1 MEPAVYGPGG
11 LQNRQLTDLEAYG
24 PVGLQAEP
32 LIATRAAGHGGL
44 RTPLRPARRLS
55 AAAYSQGCLKPLG
68 LGGLQPIAGGPQPGR
83 GGSAGAAPPP
93 SEPLGGGGGLRA
105 RAQRGGVGA
114 RACAW
119 GVHAGMQAVRV
130 CARRQGHG
138 CAPPSAHSA
147 VQTRACTPLHA
158 QARPAPPP
166 AALLT
171 SPGGS
176 EEGPASAT

>member
-1 MEPAVYGPGG
+1 MGGRAKGLPAGDRSRWATSPRASTPRASSSSSSVAHMAAAVPCRYCTLWTLHLADNAPYRLRALEPGTLWTRWLMEPAVYGPGG

-93 SEPLGGGGGLRA
+93 I
-105 RAQRGGVGA
+105 
-114 RACAW
+114 
-119 GVHAGMQAVRV
+119 
-130 CARRQGHG
+130 
-138 CAPPSAHSA
+138 
-147 VQTRACTPLHA
+147 
-158 QARPAPPP
+158 
-166 AALLT
+166 
-171 SPGGS
+171 
-176 EEGPASAT
+176 